1 MTLIQAL
8 RVQHLLLFDL
18 LAYLEEQKS
27 TLRGGDVHG
36 LKEVVFAI
44 AKAVDRHAEVE
55 EKILFPALQPEL
67 SKKIGP
73 ATVMEFEHQRIRE
86 ILDALKSTDDTH
98 AIQVEISKFVVFLK
112 DHMAQ
117 EECILFPYA
126 EGRLDERRL
135 TELFQQSGLLKVEEK
150 LFQ

>member
-27 TLRGGDVHG
+27 LLRGSDVHG

-44 AKAVDRHAEVE
+44 AKAVESHADVE

-73 ATVMEFEHQRIRE
+73 STVMEFEHQRIRE
-86 ILDALKSTDDTH
+86 ILDALKTTDDAHT
-98 AIQVEISKFVVFLK
+98 IQVEISKFVVFLK

-126 EGRLDERRL
+126 ESRLGERRL
-135 TELFQQSGLLKVEEK
+135 TELLAESGLLKVEEK
-150 LFQ
+150 LFR